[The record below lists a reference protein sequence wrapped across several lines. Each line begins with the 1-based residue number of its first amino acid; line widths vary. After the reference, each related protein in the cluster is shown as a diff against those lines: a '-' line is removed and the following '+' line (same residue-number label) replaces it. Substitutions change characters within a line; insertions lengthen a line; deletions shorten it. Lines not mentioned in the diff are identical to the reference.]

1 MQFQVKNRFNG
12 AVQFTAEIE
21 CDDDDA
27 MSIKLG
33 MSVKWAI
40 KSGAYLGG
48 AYLRAAYLGGADLRG
63 ADLRGADLRGADLG
77 GAYLG
82 GAYLGD
88 QWIIQG
94 PIRSDG
100 YAFFLQKL
108 KLDAEPMVKAGCRY
122 LAITEARKH
131 WTITRCGTP
140 LGDETLAILDFLERA
155 AAIRGLLPQKSQEAA

>member
-48 AYLRAAYLGGADLRG
+48 AYL
-63 ADLRGADLRGADLG
+63 
-77 GAYLG
+77 
-82 GAYLGD
+82 GD

-94 PIRSDG
+94 PVRSDG

-108 KLDAEPMVKAGCRY
+108 KDDDKPMVKAGCRY
-122 LAITEARKH
+122 VTIPEAHAH
-131 WTITRCGTP
+131 WTETRGGTP
-140 LGDETLAILDFLERA
+140 LGEETFAILDFLERA
-155 AAIRGLLPQKSQEAA
+155 AVIRDLIPQKTQEAA